1 MKIDIDDFKI
11 QLLVITVLLFSTLL
25 LRDVYITHLIILCM
39 IYSAVATNWN
49 IVSGYTGV
57 MHIAQQPFFVA
68 GGYIS
73 GILTVKLGFPSIIGI
88 LAAACIALLF
98 SIAIGAISLRVK
110 GIYLLLITL
119 AVRLIMLSFILYF
132 IEWTNGDTGILL
144 PPIEVLGLK
153 INQFNAIPSFVF
165 AYLLMVASL
174 ILVKVIVD
182 SKLGLAF
189 ISLRDSE
196 VYAISRGINP
206 YRTKLTAFVL
216 SSWLTGICG
225 AFYGHYLGTIGP
237 WDLGWS
243 LLVTLLASMVLGGLG
258 TLFGPV
264 LGSFVLVFLNEY
276 FRPLQLLR
284 PSIYGL
290 LLISTLIL
298 LPNGLISIFEKL
310 RTRTHDNLLKIKGFA
325 VKVSKNEK
333 NG

>member
-1 MKIDIDDFKI
+1 MKLKINIYDFKI
-11 QLLVITVLLFSTLL
+11 QLLIISIMLFLTLLFN
-25 LRDVYITHLIILCM
+25 DIYVTHLMILCM
-39 IYSAVATNWN
+39 IYSAVAMNWN
-49 IVSGYTGV
+49 IVAGYTGV
-57 MHIAQQPFFVA
+57 IHIAQQPFFVA

-73 GILTVKLGFPSIIGI
+73 GILSVKLGYPSIIGI
-88 LAAACIALLF
+88 IAAAVIALLF
-98 SIAIGAISLRVK
+98 SLVIGAVSLRVK

-119 AVRLIMLSFILYF
+119 AVRLIMLSFVLYF

-144 PPIEVLGLK
+144 PPIEILGVK
-153 INQFNAIPSFVF
+153 INQFNAIPSFIF
-165 AYLLMVASL
+165 AYFLMMASL
-174 ILVKVIVD
+174 ILVKVISD

-258 TLFGPV
+258 TLYGPL

-276 FRPLQLLR
+276 FRPLQLFR
-284 PSIYGL
+284 PTIYGL

-298 LPNGLISIFEKL
+298 LPNGLISILAKL
-310 RTRTHDNLLKIKGFA
+310 KSRFHLNFLTKVNIMRSKIESGT
-325 VKVSKNEK
+325 
-333 NG
+333 

>member
-1 MKIDIDDFKI
+1 MKLKIDIDDFKF
-11 QLLVITVLLFSTLL
+11 QLFIISVMLFSTLL
-25 LRDVYITHLIILCM
+25 LKDVYLTHLIILCM
-39 IYSAVATNWN
+39 IYSAVAMNWN
-49 IVSGYTGV
+49 IVAGYTGV

-73 GILTVKLGFPSIIGI
+73 GILSVKLGFPSIIGL
-88 LAAACIALLF
+88 LAAAVIALLF
-98 SIAIGAISLRVK
+98 SLVIGAISLRVK

-119 AVRLIMLSFILYF
+119 AVRLIMLSFVLFF

-144 PPIEVLGLK
+144 PPIEILGLK

-174 ILVKVIVD
+174 ILVKVIAD

-189 ISLRDSE
+189 LSLRDSE

-206 YRTKLTAFVL
+206 YRTKLTAFIL

-225 AFYGHYLGTIGP
+225 AFYGHYIGTIGP
-237 WDLGWS
+237 WDLGWG

-258 TLFGPV
+258 TLYGPL

-276 FRPLQLLR
+276 FRPLQLFR
-284 PSIYGL
+284 PTIYGL
-290 LLISTLIL
+290 LLISTLIF
-298 LPNGLISIFEKL
+298 LPNGLISILGKL
-310 RTRTHDNLLKIKGFA
+310 RTRARDVFFK
-325 VKVSKNEK
+325 SKDL
-333 NG
+333 